1 MRGKGRGCAL
11 FCFLGIL
18 GVPYIAFAAVV
29 EWGSRRGKR
38 KGADMSSKGKRL
50 LEEAA
55 RRIAWGVTVDE
66 VARELGVGR
75 EKVLAWMETEEYK
88 GCWRRRYRE
97 YVRYLQG
104 LGAASL
110 EEQVRGQDEKLRA
123 SAAQAI
129 LKLGEMDEEEGGGV
143 KVEFAMEK
151 PV

>member
-1 MRGKGRGCAL
+1 MLSIIRIEIKLACLMIERKDDMENQFMRA
-11 FCFLGIL
+11 
-18 GVPYIAFAAVV
+18 
-29 EWGSRRGKR
+29 
-38 KGADMSSKGKRL
+38 
-50 LEEAA
+50 
-55 RRIAWGVTVDE
+55 DE